1 MTALYRALLETA
13 TSTTEALAAAVVP
26 SMMSVLHL
34 QCFGEVL
41 RFPAAGSEMLY
52 TTALS
57 LPDTDQFSDHRQKI
71 DMAVT
76 TLGRHEQEV
85 LRECGR
91 AWDAAWKICRD
102 RKFDPSASLRLSS
115 IPTTVA
121 LGLAPYLTPLEPLT
135 LLASS
140 AEALRRKKG
149 VVSDMV
155 SL

>member
-13 TSTTEALAAAVVP
+13 TSTTEALAAAVAP

-57 LPDTDQFSDHRQKI
+57 PPDTDQFSDHRQKI

-102 RKFDPSASLRLSS
+102 RKF
-115 IPTTVA
+115 
-121 LGLAPYLTPLEPLT
+121 EPLREFKT
-135 LLASS
+135 FFDPYNCCSGPRPVLDTA
-140 AEALRRKKG
+140 
-149 VVSDMV
+149 
-155 SL
+155 